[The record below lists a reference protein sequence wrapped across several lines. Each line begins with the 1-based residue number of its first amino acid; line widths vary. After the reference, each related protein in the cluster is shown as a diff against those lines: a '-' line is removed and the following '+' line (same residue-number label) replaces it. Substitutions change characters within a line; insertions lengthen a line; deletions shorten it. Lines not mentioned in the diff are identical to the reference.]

1 MKKIIVL
8 LLMIASESSYAGF
21 ISGNK
26 LAENM
31 QEYNK
36 FYSYGA
42 SASFSAYGTG
52 VADTI
57 DNLWCSSSSVTV
69 GQIVKVVSK
78 YLENNPEKLHLSASS
93 LIRAALMQAF
103 PCENHSKRSQKR

>member
-1 MKKIIVL
+1 
-8 LLMIASESSYAGF
+8 MIASESSYAGF

-36 FYSYGA
+36 FLAGVEYSYGA
-42 SASFSAYGTG
+42 SASFSAYVTG

-93 LIRAALMQAF
+93 LIMAALMQAF